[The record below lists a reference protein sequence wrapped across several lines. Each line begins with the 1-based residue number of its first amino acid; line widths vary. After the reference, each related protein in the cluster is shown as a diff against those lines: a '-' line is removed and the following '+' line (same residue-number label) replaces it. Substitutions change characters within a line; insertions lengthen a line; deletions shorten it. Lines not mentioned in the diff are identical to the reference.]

1 MTCNLVVVLFVS
13 KMCIEEL
20 FQMKPI
26 LCLLH
31 VPIKVIRV
39 PGQCECSVP
48 TACNSFSFL
57 CMLQD
62 VIILVFY
69 FVGTTL
75 LY

>member
-1 MTCNLVVVLFVS
+1 MTCNLVVVVLFVS

-31 VPIKVIRV
+31 VPIKVIKV
-39 PGQCECSVP
+39 PGVP

-62 VIILVFY
+62 IIILLFY